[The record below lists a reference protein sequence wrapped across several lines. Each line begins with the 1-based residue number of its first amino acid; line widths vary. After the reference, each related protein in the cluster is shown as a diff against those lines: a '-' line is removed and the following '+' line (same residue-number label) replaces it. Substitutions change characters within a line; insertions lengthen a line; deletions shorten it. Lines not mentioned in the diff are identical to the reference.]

1 MLAGIHSRLT
11 HADVVS
17 KGRPSTVIGLLFI
30 GALAW
35 AVPSPATAA
44 DRDCSD
50 FGSQAA
56 AQSFFLNNGGPGR
69 DRHGLDPDDDGVAC
83 EGKGAPYL
91 GVLSVHLSALG
102 GYDGTL
108 KAAVHRCQ
116 SGRTIRVYK
125 KRAGPDE
132 LIGTDTTRND
142 GEYFAGADAHGR
154 IYSKAPAEGQ
164 CRKDRSFKTLRL

>member
-1 MLAGIHSRLT
+1 MNNGRL
-11 HADVVS
+11 
-17 KGRPSTVIGLLFI
+17 STVIGLLFI

-35 AVPSPATAA
+35 VVPSPAGAA

-69 DRHGLDPDDDGVAC
+69 DRHGLDPDGDGVAC

-91 GVLSVHLSALG
+91 GVLSITLSALG
-102 GYDGTL
+102 YYEGTL
-108 KAAVHRCQ
+108 KAAVHPCQ
-116 SGRTIRVYK
+116 GGRTVRVYK
-125 KRAGPDE
+125 TKDGPDE
-132 LIGTDTTRND
+132 LLGTDTTSDPGRYRVEVSE
-142 GEYFAGADAHGR
+142 GGR

-164 CRKDRSFKTLRL
+164 CRKDRSFKTLRI